1 MSMSLE
7 TTTAVDKQLRLKN
20 DLNSGLHSSHE
31 KKKQMTQVPSTDL
44 EEDWIKFIF
53 QLNKDEDFWY
63 DVIS

>member
-1 MSMSLE
+1 
-7 TTTAVDKQLRLKN
+7 
-20 DLNSGLHSSHE
+20 
-31 KKKQMTQVPSTDL
+31 MTQVAYTDL